1 MGKTRKRLKPLDSEV
16 AQALLKEC
24 LDQTNRA
31 DTLEN
36 ALSEEDYA
44 KVAEIMNQL
53 ANSFGGSISNSEK
66 AEKSR
71 IIPITARAPRRTS
84 VKKYT

>member
-1 MGKTRKRLKPLDSEV
+1 VGKTRKRLKSLDSEV

-31 DTLEN
+31 NTLEN
-36 ALSEEDYA
+36 ALSEENYA
-44 KVAEIMNQL
+44 EVAEIMNQL
-53 ANSFGGSISNSEK
+53 SNSFCRSNSDREK

-71 IIPITARAPRRTS
+71 IIPIAARAPRRT
-84 VKKYT
+84 